1 MKNEKLRWIG
11 GLRPSQNHGEGRGD
25 GFHIRP
31 RTGYRKAGR
40 YRTGPYGL
48 NKV

>member
-1 MKNEKLRWIG
+1 MKNEKLRWIA
-11 GLRPSQNHGEGRGD
+11 RRRD

-31 RTGYRKAGR
+31 RTGYRKPGR
-40 YRTGPYGL
+40 YRIGPYGL